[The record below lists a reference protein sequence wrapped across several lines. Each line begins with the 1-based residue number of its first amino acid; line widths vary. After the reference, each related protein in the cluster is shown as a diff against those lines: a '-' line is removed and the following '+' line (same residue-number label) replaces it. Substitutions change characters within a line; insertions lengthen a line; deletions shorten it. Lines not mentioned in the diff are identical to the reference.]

1 MANNILMIG
10 CGDVGLNLAN
20 ALIEL
25 GHQLTIIKRSPLTG
39 INATVIE
46 QDVSQPFSLNGLA
59 PDYVF
64 IILSPSA
71 STPEAY
77 QQVFVEGV
85 KNVAQALQGH
95 TPKRVF
101 FVSSTSVYGQDAG
114 EWVSEQSTTEPTRFN
129 GQILR
134 QAEDLCW
141 QTWPNSTVLRCG
153 GIYGAGRLR
162 LVNWVQSGR
171 EVKQNAWTNRVH
183 VADVVGIL
191 LFLLQCA
198 EQQRVLDKVYLA
210 VDDCPVLQEDVLD
223 WLAQQLNLPFVP
235 KVAAAPS
242 NKRLSNQRI
251 KSLGYVFKYP
261 CFKEGYGAM
270 LAESSKQS

>member
-1 MANNILMIG
+1 MANNILMLG
-10 CGDVGLNLAN
+10 CGDVGLRLAN
-20 ALIEL
+20 ALIDE

-39 INATVIE
+39 IKATVIE
-46 QDVSQPFSLNGLA
+46 QDISQSFSLNGLA

-71 STPEAY
+71 STAEAY

-95 TPKRVF
+95 MPKRVF

-114 EWVSEQSTTEPTRFN
+114 QWIDEQSATEPTRFN

-134 QAEDLCW
+134 EAEDLCW
-141 QTWPNSTVLRCG
+141 QIWPNSTVLRCG

-171 EVKQNAWTNRVH
+171 EVQQNAWTNRVH

-191 LFLLQCA
+191 LFLLECI
-198 EQQRVLDKVYLA
+198 EQQRALDKVYLA
-210 VDDCPVLQEDVLD
+210 VDDCSVLQEEVLD

-235 KVAAAPS
+235 KVAAVPS

-261 CFKEGYGAM
+261 SFKEGYGAM
-270 LAESSKQS
+270 LAED